1 MEFKWFSCI
10 FKKQKNL
17 NIQYTAADL
26 DIIGLG
32 LFCRIQIQPD
42 PILFAGYGSGP
53 FLLQIWIRSFLLQI
67 WIRSFLLQIWIRT
80 ILAADMDPDHFCG
93 IKIPTNRIGLDPI
106 FLDFNNKKVV
116 ESAAQKNC

>member
-17 NIQYTAADL
+17 NIQYTAAGL

-32 LFCRIQIQPD
+32 LFYRIQIQPD
-42 PILFAGYGSGP
+42 PILFAG
-53 FLLQIWIRSFLLQI
+53 
-67 WIRSFLLQIWIRT
+67 
-80 ILAADMDPDHFCG
+80 DMDPDHFCG
-93 IKIPTNRIGLDPI
+93 IKIPTNRIGFDP

-116 ESAAQKNC
+116 ESAAQKIC